1 MAHAAERAKQVE
13 VRGRS
18 NQGQAEWQR
27 LDQTGRGQ
35 VDPLTVSIC
44 GPDPAFSTDSAG
56 RRRLSISAASSPS
69 AEGSLSATFAARSA
83 HAEGVHPRLAIQ

>member
-35 VDPLTVSIC
+35 VGPLTVSTC
-44 GPDPAFSTDSAG
+44 GPDPAF
-56 RRRLSISAASSPS
+56 
-69 AEGSLSATFAARSA
+69 
-83 HAEGVHPRLAIQ
+83 